1 MQWRITG
8 TLYETDGKT
17 ANGQI
22 ELQAYDVPRQRWY
35 SLAKSN
41 LSAKGELNLTLE
53 LNDNKL
59 LPAIRLCEPVKANK
73 TVRVLAE
80 GGLVRIVSA
89 RLGHLA
95 FGDMVRLGDQAVA
108 RSERAAPFSSSDDYL
123 VVGAPRPATQSGP
136 KVATMATMRI
146 KPDLVLQPHAT
157 LNSSQI
163 RAQAILTK
171 QLEEQSFELKNKV
184 EQITTLEKS
193 QQTLDKDLR
202 QAQLQIQ
209 TLEKQLKA
217 RPTSNINSEQI
228 ELATQQI
235 RLTMNEQIIKQAT
248 EFEIQQ
254 STLQRTLNARN
265 IELSKMSERVQ
276 ELSTASNKA
285 LEEAARVQ
293 EENEELQGQLEGQV
307 NAGDL
312 YSSIAQ
318 QLQQTQAQLK
328 EDGNAYRLGRVSLNV
343 KTLLSGN
350 QMTLPNRADLL
361 KSNPGLFTDVSLE
374 YLPDS
379 IDQDETEPGVAVPDF
394 SELTETLA
402 RRLAGDLGLQLEAA
416 YQSVGASEQSIG
428 QAIRQLPAKGTQ
440 VAPGDSVL
448 VVFTQA

>member
-17 ANGQI
+17 AKGQI

-35 SLAKSN
+35 PLAKSDLN
-41 LSAKGELNLTLE
+41 AKGEFKLTLE
-53 LNDNKL
+53 LTDNKL
-59 LPAIRLCEPVKANK
+59 LPAIRLCEPVQTNQN
-73 TVRVLAE
+73 TRVLAE

-95 FGDMVRLGDQAVA
+95 FGEIVRLGDQSVT
-108 RSERAAPFSSSDDYL
+108 RSERAAPFSSCDDYL
-123 VVGAPRPATQSGP
+123 LVGAPRPPTQSGP
-136 KVATMATMRI
+136 TVATMATMRF
-146 KPDLVLQPHAT
+146 KPDLVLQSNAT
-157 LNSSQI
+157 LNSAQI

-171 QLEEQSFELKNKV
+171 QLEEQAFELKNKV

-193 QQTLDKDLR
+193 QHALDQDLR
-202 QAQLQIQ
+202 QARLQIQ
-209 TLEKQLKA
+209 NLEKQLKA
-217 RPTSNINSEQI
+217 RPTSNINNEQI

-248 EFEIQQ
+248 EFELQQ
-254 STLQRTLNARN
+254 SALQRTLNTRN
-265 IELSKMSERVQ
+265 IELANLSERVQ
-276 ELSTASNKA
+276 ELSSASTTA
-285 LEEAARVQ
+285 LEEAARAQ
-293 EENEELQGQLEGQV
+293 EENEQLQNQLESQI

-328 EDGNAYRLGRVSLNV
+328 EDGSAYRLGRVSLNV

-350 QMTLPNRADLL
+350 QLTLPNRADLL
-361 KSNPGLFTDVSLE
+361 KANPGLFTDVSLE

-379 IDQDETEPGVAVPDF
+379 IDPDDTEPSVSVPDF
-394 SELTETLA
+394 SDLTETLA

-416 YQSVGASEQSIG
+416 YQSVDPSKQSIG

-440 VAPGDSVL
+440 VADRKSV
-448 VVFTQA
+448 V